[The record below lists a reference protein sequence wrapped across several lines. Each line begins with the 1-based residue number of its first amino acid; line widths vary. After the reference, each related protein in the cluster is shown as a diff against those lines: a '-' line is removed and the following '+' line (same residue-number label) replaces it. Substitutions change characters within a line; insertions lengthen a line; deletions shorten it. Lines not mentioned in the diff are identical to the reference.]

1 VKIVPE
7 KKIEESIKKKNILT
21 GIVLASIS
29 VSILIAYLLKVY
41 YG

>member
-1 VKIVPE
+1 VADN
-7 KKIEESIKKKNILT
+7 KIEENIKKKNILT

-29 VSILIAYLLKVY
+29 VSILIAYFLKVY